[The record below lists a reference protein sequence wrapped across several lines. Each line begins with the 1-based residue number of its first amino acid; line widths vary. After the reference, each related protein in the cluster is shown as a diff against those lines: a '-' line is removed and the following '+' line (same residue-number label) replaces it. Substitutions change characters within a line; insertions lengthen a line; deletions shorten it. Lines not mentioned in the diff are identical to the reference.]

1 MFGERVIL
9 LLRQLQEKGADGIL
23 SQSCLALCIHYHYY
37 YCTVQQIRIYLIQ
50 GYWTPPEEAAE
61 DIEDTFSLPVLPP
74 LDEKL
79 ISGAPPNLRGMRT
92 TMAAWEDESGVV
104 PSDIQASPS

>member
-1 MFGERVIL
+1 ML
-9 LLRQLQEKGADGIL
+9 YSL
-23 SQSCLALCIHYHYY
+23 SFNS
-37 YCTVQQIRIYLIQ
+37 VQQIRIYLIQ

-61 DIEDTFSLPVLPP
+61 DTEDTFSLPALPP

-79 ISGAPPNLRGMRT
+79 IAGAPPNLRGMRRA
-92 TMAAWEDESGVV
+92 MAAWGEDESGVV